1 MLEDSVFAMLDP
13 LGHLDN
19 TVMAIVVVPP
29 SATRSIHLDRVG
41 FVHLETREDRSG
53 WLDAKRER
61 E

>member
-19 TVMAIVVVPP
+19 TVMVIVVVSP
-29 SATRSIHLDRVG
+29 SATRSIHLDWVG

-53 WLDAKRER
+53 
-61 E
+61 